1 MKAAGTRRIEE
12 PAADRRGS
20 RGEFDQLV
28 AIIRRRREPVMVM
41 HIVEDLR
48 LLDLYRVIQLVDEYE
63 ANRKIISEAPDQ
75 QGEDAG
81 DNIDAAVF
89 GEELHGGHKAR
100 DSRRTALYG
109 DRHAHREQA
118 ALTGRS
124 LDADFTAANAGP
136 FIDMGEPETV
146 RRPNGIEPLAVV
158 ADAQVHLVFHT
169 MKRYAYLRG
178 AGVAHDILDLFLYDP
193 EQGQF
198 PFLSEELDLR
208 PFVMCELD
216 RIGSAVP
223 DVVHQPGDMVD
234 QAELVE
240 M

>member
-1 MKAAGTRRIEE
+1 
-12 PAADRRGS
+12 
-20 RGEFDQLV
+20 
-28 AIIRRRREPVMVM
+28 
-41 HIVEDLR
+41 
-48 LLDLYRVIQLVDEYE
+48 
-63 ANRKIISEAPDQ
+63 
-75 QGEDAG
+75 
-81 DNIDAAVF
+81 
-89 GEELHGGHKAR
+89 
-100 DSRRTALYG
+100 
-109 DRHAHREQA
+109 
-118 ALTGRS
+118 
-124 LDADFTAANAGP
+124 
-136 FIDMGEPETV
+136 
-146 RRPNGIEPLAVV
+146 GIEPLAVV

-216 RIGSAVP
+216 RIGSDVP

-240 M
+240 MRADEAAGQLTDLFDGGLGQFRYFVPDAFRAE